1 MEEIIKPGSEKKY
14 CKHQWLI
21 LVLILVIGAI
31 VIVSLV
37 RDRIVNKQ
45 YWQVNVVGVGKVTVK
60 PDIAILNLGVKTV
73 NEPTAKLALDK
84 NTQAINEIINQ
95 LTGKGINPDDI
106 QTSFYNL
113 SPVYNTPGTQVIGYT
128 VDQQLTIKIRDI
140 QNKGEKKIG
149 EIIEI
154 ATNNGANQVN
164 SINYDYF
171 EIDKIKQQARIIA
184 INDAQKKAV
193 ELSQQT
199 GIKLGKIV
207 GWWENYVTNPAEA
220 FLGSDYGR
228 GGGGGAAPTIM
239 PGVGEII
246 IEMNISYL
254 VK

>member
-1 MEEIIKPGSEKKY
+1 MEEIKNKNSKKY
-14 CKHQWLI
+14 YSHKWLMV
-21 LVLILVIGAI
+21 LLILVIGTI
-31 VIVSLV
+31 VIISLV

-45 YWQVNVVGVGKVTVK
+45 YWTVNVVGVGKVTVK
-60 PDIAILNLGVKTV
+60 PDMAILNLGVKTV

-95 LTGKGINPDDI
+95 LTSKGINTDDI

-113 SPVYNTPGTQVIGYT
+113 TPVYNTTGTDIIGYT
-128 VDQQLTIKIRDI
+128 AEQQLTVKVRDI
-140 QNKGEKKIG
+140 QNKGDKKLG
-149 EIIEI
+149 EIIEV
-154 ATNNGANQVN
+154 ASKAGANQVN
-164 SINYDYF
+164 SISYDYL

-207 GWWENYVTNPAEA
+207 GWWENYITNPMEN
-220 FLGSDYGR
+220 FGGMDYGR
-228 GGGGGAAPTIM
+228 GGAGGTAPTIM
-239 PGVGEII
+239 PGVGEIT
-246 IEMNISYL
+246 IEMNVSYL